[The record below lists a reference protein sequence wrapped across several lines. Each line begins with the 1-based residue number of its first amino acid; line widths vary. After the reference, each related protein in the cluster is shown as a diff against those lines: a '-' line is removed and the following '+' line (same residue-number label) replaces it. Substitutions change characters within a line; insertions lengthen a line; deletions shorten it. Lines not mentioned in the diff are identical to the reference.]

1 MTNVKIVAV
10 CTALPEVIGERSGV
24 PVYSSISKTPVESRE
39 ILLTY
44 TNLYGD
50 QQVDTRPK
58 ADGRQ
63 LHGGNE
69 MVVYVY
75 PSEHY
80 AYWQAEYGQVLPPG
94 SFGENLLVQGILEA
108 DVHLGDRWL
117 WGAAELE
124 VSKPREPCY
133 KLAMHRGWPNVI
145 AQMRANGRCGW
156 YMRVIEPGLVPTYG
170 SIRVLPNDNTGA
182 QTIAERFA
190 LKMRTRTD

>member
-1 MTNVKIVAV
+1 MRKVKIVAV
-10 CTALPEVIGERSGV
+10 CTGLPQVIGERNGA
-24 PVYSSISKTPVESRE
+24 PVYSSIGKSPVEGRE

-69 MVVYVY
+69 MAVYVY

-94 SFGENLLVQGILEA
+94 SFGENLLVQGILES
-108 DVHLGDRWL
+108 DVHIGDRWL

-133 KLAMHRGWPNVI
+133 KLAMHRGWPQVI
-145 AQMRANGRCGW
+145 ALMRANGRCGW
-156 YMRVIEPGLVPTYG
+156 YLRVTEPGIVPTYG
-170 SIRVLPNDNTGA
+170 NIQVVPNNNAGA

-190 LKMRTRTD
+190 QKMRSKVD